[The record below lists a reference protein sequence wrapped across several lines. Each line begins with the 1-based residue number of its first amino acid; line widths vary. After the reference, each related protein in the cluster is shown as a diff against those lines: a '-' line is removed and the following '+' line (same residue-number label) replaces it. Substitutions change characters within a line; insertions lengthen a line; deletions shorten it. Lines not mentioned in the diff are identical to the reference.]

1 MVMNLHLKIPIGHDN
16 ILCFNAHRIYKPS
29 TIVDE
34 LYDLKLESFSY
45 IKNGKIY
52 NNVDVY
58 KYSENEGNLCGLLY
72 LKNKPVSF

>member
-45 IKNGKIY
+45 IKDGKIY